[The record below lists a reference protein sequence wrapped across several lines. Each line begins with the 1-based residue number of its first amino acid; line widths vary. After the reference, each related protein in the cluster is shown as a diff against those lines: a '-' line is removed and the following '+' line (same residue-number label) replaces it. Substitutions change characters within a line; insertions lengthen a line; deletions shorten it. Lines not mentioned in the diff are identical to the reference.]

1 MQKQQKYFSFR
12 KHSVKCTYNKWSV
25 QNEDSRLQT
34 KYKMQTRYKMKTRYK
49 MQTRYI
55 MQTADCRLHF
65 CTQSAVC
72 SLKSAF
78 CTDQYN
84 RSIPVEVLSILFSI
98 SVGCWVAGVYHNEYW
113 NKINSPFLFRVIYNE
128 VHLLILFLAGLAS
141 FQAWESKIHVLIKSG
156 KQPFPSA
163 NNINLKVPWSPI
175 SFFQKIIFI
184 SVGQDLI
191 EKNPAPLI
199 FLPPWMQSSNLIF
212 GSFTLW

>member
-1 MQKQQKYFSFR
+1 MHKQQEHSSFYRHRVKCTNTRVILVVLKSITKVFFILKAPLEMQKQQKYFSFR

-98 SVGCWVAGVYHNEYW
+98 SVGC
-113 NKINSPFLFRVIYNE
+113 
-128 VHLLILFLAGLAS
+128 
-141 FQAWESKIHVLIKSG
+141 
-156 KQPFPSA
+156 
-163 NNINLKVPWSPI
+163 
-175 SFFQKIIFI
+175 
-184 SVGQDLI
+184 
-191 EKNPAPLI
+191 
-199 FLPPWMQSSNLIF
+199 
-212 GSFTLW
+212 